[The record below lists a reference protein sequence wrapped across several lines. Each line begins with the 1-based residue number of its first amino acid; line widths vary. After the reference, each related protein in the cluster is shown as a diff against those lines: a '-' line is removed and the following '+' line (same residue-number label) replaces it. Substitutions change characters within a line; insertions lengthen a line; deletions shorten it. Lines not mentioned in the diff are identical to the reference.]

1 MKKSIPAK
9 NKSPHGW
16 WVATIV
22 ERYEHFDEDKT
33 KLNRRCTAWMNTV
46 LIKASNRDEAYRK
59 AIAQGKI
66 GTDSICGPEGGRQ
79 GHWVF
84 EGLASLLPIY
94 EQLED
99 GAEIIWE
106 QAVNVT
112 VKTVRA
118 SVKEKRELECFQ
130 DDVPDSTTSGDTQRR

>member
-1 MKKSIPAK
+1 MKKTIPEK

-16 WVATIV
+16 WIATIV

-46 LIKASNRDEAYRK
+46 LIKACSRDEAYRK

-94 EQLED
+94 EKLED
-99 GAEIIWE
+99 GAEIMWE

-118 SVKEKRELECFQ
+118 RVKEKRELECFQ
-130 DDVPDSTTSGDTQRR
+130 DDVPTTSGDTQRR